1 MASSS
6 VILTGPLV
14 AWANAAGAVRMELT
28 AAQAATP
35 AQILQKLR
43 VVRLDFKVRLRFGQ
57 HVTVARE
64 PNIERG
70 QNENAHDQVGNQSA
84 DDDDREGPLGI

>member
-43 VVRLDFKVRLRFGQ
+43 VVRLDFKVRLRFRQ
-57 HVTVARE
+57 RVAVPSH
-64 PNIERG
+64 PNI
-70 QNENAHDQVGNQSA
+70 QSWQQKYA
-84 DDDDREGPLGI
+84 Q